1 MKWEAR
7 KMNDN
12 KWGCF
17 LMDKFCKTDVPVCYS
32 AATGKYAEAN
42 ARLAVKRMNESQ
54 ISNELEEEGAE

>member
-17 LMDKFCKTDVPVCYS
+17 LMDEFCKTDIPVCYS
-32 AATGKYAEAN
+32 ASTGKYAEAN
-42 ARLAVKRMNESQ
+42 ARLAVKRMNENQNS
-54 ISNELEEEGAE
+54 IEFEEEDSK